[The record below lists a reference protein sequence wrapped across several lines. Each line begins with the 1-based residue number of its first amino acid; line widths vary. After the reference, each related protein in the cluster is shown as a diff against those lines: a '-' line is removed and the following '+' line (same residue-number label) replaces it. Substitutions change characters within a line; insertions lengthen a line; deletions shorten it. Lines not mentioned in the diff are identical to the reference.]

1 MIYSSKKNELDKFL
15 SLSESA
21 SSADLGHDKED
32 LIPNDTGFEGI
43 DVEEYLGFNPEL
55 GVARD
60 DELGED
66 TTYGDFFRDPV
77 VMEAFTTHFDLTD
90 KKTRQ
95 AILAMNEAD
104 QNSVLTALTS
114 KLYDNIVAKV
124 DDIDYGEIPST
135 KGDVTKL
142 SNYTKLKECID
153 LLRNILREYKQ
164 DTAPID
170 AVALALANIESR
182 KDMFGRAFRMDV
194 ELPIIMYNNM
204 VLAVING
211 VSYMIATCIEFIK
224 TPNKD
229 TFQISLNKVAFAKTK
244 SNLMYNNLKRFNKC
258 CEKRDFDKSMDHIIK
273 EFVKIH
279 EGAAIITGF
288 FASVGGKWAIA
299 ALLLM
304 IIPFLREIVFF
315 FYFVRMRVSEFFDL
329 QADLLQ
335 MNAYNVESNAT
346 IDDSKKQKIVS
357 GQLKVV
363 EFFRKVANK
372 FSINSKKAEVETEK
386 EISAQS
392 GNMKIDDV
400 TNANVSVLF

>member
-32 LIPNDTGFEGI
+32 LVPNDTGFEGI

-55 GVARD
+55 GVARN

-66 TTYGDFFRDPV
+66 PAYGDFFRDPV
-77 VMEAFTTHFDLTD
+77 VMEAFTAHFDLTD

-95 AILAMNEAD
+95 TILAMNEAD

-142 SNYTKLKECID
+142 SNYAKLKECID

-170 AVALALANIESR
+170 TVALALANIESR
-182 KDMFGRAFRMDV
+182 KDMFSRAFRMDV

-229 TFQISLNKVAFAKTK
+229 TFQISLNKVAFAKTE

-258 CEKRDFDKSMDHIIK
+258 CEKHDFDKSMDHIIK

-279 EGAAIITGF
+279 EGAAITGF
-288 FASVGGKWAIA
+288 LASVGGKWAIA

>member
-15 SLSESA
+15 SLSEST

-55 GVARD
+55 GVARNN
-60 DELGED
+60 ELGED
-66 TTYGDFFRDPV
+66 PAYGDFFRDPV
-77 VMEAFTTHFDLTD
+77 VMEAFTAHFDLTD

-142 SNYTKLKECID
+142 SNYAKLKECID

-170 AVALALANIESR
+170 AIALALANIESR

-279 EGAAIITGF
+279 EGAAITGF
-288 FASVGGKWAIA
+288 LASVGGKWAIA

-335 MNAYNVESNAT
+335 MNAYNVESNVT

>member
-55 GVARD
+55 GVARN

-66 TTYGDFFRDPV
+66 PAYGDFFRDPV
-77 VMEAFTTHFDLTD
+77 VMEAFTAHFDLTD

-142 SNYTKLKECID
+142 SNYAKLKECID
-153 LLRNILREYKQ
+153 LLRNILFEYKQ

-279 EGAAIITGF
+279 EGAAITGF
-288 FASVGGKWAIA
+288 LASVGGKWAIA

>member
-55 GVARD
+55 GVARN

-66 TTYGDFFRDPV
+66 PAYGDFFRDPV
-77 VMEAFTTHFDLTD
+77 VMEAFTAHFDLTD

-142 SNYTKLKECID
+142 SNYAKLKECID

-170 AVALALANIESR
+170 TVALALANIESR

-279 EGAAIITGF
+279 EGAAIAGF

-315 FYFVRMRVSEFFDL
+315 FYFIRMRVSEFFDL

-335 MNAYNVESNAT
+335 MNAYNVESDAT

-363 EFFRKVANK
+363 EFFRKIANK

>member
-55 GVARD
+55 GVARNN
-60 DELGED
+60 ELGED
-66 TTYGDFFRDPV
+66 PAYGDFFRDPV
-77 VMEAFTTHFDLTD
+77 VMEAFTAHFDLTD

-142 SNYTKLKECID
+142 SNYAKLKECID

-164 DTAPID
+164 DTTPID
-170 AVALALANIESR
+170 TVALALANIESR

-279 EGAAIITGF
+279 EGAAIAGF

-329 QADLLQ
+329 QANLLQ

-400 TNANVSVLF
+400 TNTNVSVLF

>member
-32 LIPNDTGFEGI
+32 LVPNDAGFEGI

-55 GVARD
+55 GVARN

-66 TTYGDFFRDPV
+66 PAYGDFFRDPV
-77 VMEAFTTHFDLTD
+77 VMEAFTAHFDLTD

-142 SNYTKLKECID
+142 SNYAKLKECID

-164 DTAPID
+164 DTTPID

-182 KDMFGRAFRMDV
+182 KDMFSRAFRMDV

-279 EGAAIITGF
+279 EGAAITGF

>member
-55 GVARD
+55 GVARN

-66 TTYGDFFRDPV
+66 PAYGDFFRDPV
-77 VMEAFTTHFDLTD
+77 VMEAFTAHFDLTD

-142 SNYTKLKECID
+142 SNYAKLKECID

-170 AVALALANIESR
+170 AVALALVNIESR

-279 EGAAIITGF
+279 EGAAIAGF
-288 FASVGGKWAIA
+288 FASVSGKWAIA
-299 ALLLM
+299 AILLM

-315 FYFVRMRVSEFFDL
+315 FYFIRMRVSEFFDL

-363 EFFRKVANK
+363 EFFRKIANK

>member
-55 GVARD
+55 GVARN

-66 TTYGDFFRDPV
+66 PAYGDFFRDPV
-77 VMEAFTTHFDLTD
+77 VMEAFTAHFDLTD

-142 SNYTKLKECID
+142 SNYAKLKECID

-279 EGAAIITGF
+279 EGAAIAGF

-363 EFFRKVANK
+363 EFFRKIANK

>member
-55 GVARD
+55 GVARNN
-60 DELGED
+60 ELGED
-66 TTYGDFFRDPV
+66 PAYGDFFRDPV
-77 VMEAFTTHFDLTD
+77 VMEAFTAHFDLTD

-142 SNYTKLKECID
+142 SNYAKLKECID

-279 EGAAIITGF
+279 EGAAIAGF

-363 EFFRKVANK
+363 EFFRKIANK

>member
-55 GVARD
+55 GVARN

-66 TTYGDFFRDPV
+66 PAYGDFFRDPV
-77 VMEAFTTHFDLTD
+77 VMEAFTAHFDLTD
-90 KKTRQ
+90 KKTRR

-142 SNYTKLKECID
+142 SNYAKLKECID

-170 AVALALANIESR
+170 TVALALANIESR

-279 EGAAIITGF
+279 EGAAIAGF
-288 FASVGGKWAIA
+288 FASVGGRWAIA
-299 ALLLM
+299 AMLLM

-346 IDDSKKQKIVS
+346 IDDSKKQKIIS

-363 EFFRKVANK
+363 EFFRKIANK

>member
-55 GVARD
+55 GVARN

-66 TTYGDFFRDPV
+66 PAYGDFFRDPV
-77 VMEAFTTHFDLTD
+77 VMEAFTAHFDLTD

-142 SNYTKLKECID
+142 SNYAKLKECID

-170 AVALALANIESR
+170 AIALALANIESR

-279 EGAAIITGF
+279 EGAAIAGF

-400 TNANVSVLF
+400 TNTNVSVLF

>member
-55 GVARD
+55 GVARN

-66 TTYGDFFRDPV
+66 PAYGDFFRDPV
-77 VMEAFTTHFDLTD
+77 VMEAFTAHFDLTD

-142 SNYTKLKECID
+142 SNYAKLKECID

-279 EGAAIITGF
+279 EGAAIAGF

-304 IIPFLREIVFF
+304 IIPFLRELVFF

>member
-32 LIPNDTGFEGI
+32 LVPNDTGFEGI

-55 GVARD
+55 GVARN

-66 TTYGDFFRDPV
+66 PAYGDFFRDPV
-77 VMEAFTTHFDLTD
+77 VMEAFTAHFDLTD

-142 SNYTKLKECID
+142 SNYAKLKECID

-244 SNLMYNNLKRFNKC
+244 SNLMYNNLKKFNKC
-258 CEKRDFDKSMDHIIK
+258 CEKRDFDRSMDHIIK

-279 EGAAIITGF
+279 EGAAITGF
-288 FASVGGKWAIA
+288 LTSVGGKWAIA

-315 FYFVRMRVSEFFDL
+315 FYFIRMRVSEFFDL

>member
-15 SLSESA
+15 SLSESV

-32 LIPNDTGFEGI
+32 LVPNDTGFEGI

-55 GVARD
+55 GVARN

-66 TTYGDFFRDPV
+66 PVYGDFFRDPV
-77 VMEAFTTHFDLTD
+77 VMEAFTAHFDLTD

-142 SNYTKLKECID
+142 SNYAKLKECID

-164 DTAPID
+164 DTVPID

-279 EGAAIITGF
+279 EGAAITGF
-288 FASVGGKWAIA
+288 LASVGGKWAIA

-363 EFFRKVANK
+363 EFFRKIANK

>member
-55 GVARD
+55 GVARN

-66 TTYGDFFRDPV
+66 PAYGDFFRDPV
-77 VMEAFTTHFDLTD
+77 VMEAFTAHFDLTD

-142 SNYTKLKECID
+142 SNYAKLKECID

-279 EGAAIITGF
+279 EGAAIAGF

>member
-55 GVARD
+55 GVARN

-66 TTYGDFFRDPV
+66 PAYGDFFRDPV
-77 VMEAFTTHFDLTD
+77 VMEAFTAHFDLTD

-142 SNYTKLKECID
+142 SNYAKLKECID

-279 EGAAIITGF
+279 EGAAIAGF

-315 FYFVRMRVSEFFDL
+315 FYFIKMRVSEFFDL

-335 MNAYNVESNAT
+335 MNAYNVESDAT

-363 EFFRKVANK
+363 EFFRKIANK

>member
-55 GVARD
+55 GVARN

-66 TTYGDFFRDPV
+66 PAYGDFFRDPV
-77 VMEAFTTHFDLTD
+77 VMEAFTAHFDLTD

-142 SNYTKLKECID
+142 SNYAKLKECID

-182 KDMFGRAFRMDV
+182 KDMFSRAFRMDV

-279 EGAAIITGF
+279 EGAAIAGF

>member
-55 GVARD
+55 GVARN

-66 TTYGDFFRDPV
+66 PAYGDFFRDPV
-77 VMEAFTTHFDLTD
+77 VMEAFTAHFDLTD

-142 SNYTKLKECID
+142 SNYAKLKECID
-153 LLRNILREYKQ
+153 LLRNILFEYKQ

-182 KDMFGRAFRMDV
+182 KDMFSRAFRMDV

-279 EGAAIITGF
+279 EGAAITGF

-392 GNMKIDDV
+392 GNMKIGDV

>member
-55 GVARD
+55 GVARN

-66 TTYGDFFRDPV
+66 PAYGDFFRDPV
-77 VMEAFTTHFDLTD
+77 VMEAFTAHFDLTD

-142 SNYTKLKECID
+142 SNYAKLKECID
-153 LLRNILREYKQ
+153 LLRNILFEYKQ

-279 EGAAIITGF
+279 EGAAITGF
-288 FASVGGKWAIA
+288 LASVGGKWAIA

-363 EFFRKVANK
+363 EFFRKIANK
-372 FSINSKKAEVETEK
+372 FAINSKKAEVETEK